1 MAQFF
6 KVIIDNKEVF
16 LNPDQIAALEV
27 ERAFFGS
34 SYILKLSDGT
44 SYQLTPREGKKLMS
58 KMNDHNDEQSTTVIF
73 HLFKNRTRHIQMLRG
88 CRNRYPLSI
97 PGYQLMIQLGTCSRW
112 GYTRQQILTKREEIH
127 IYFKAMSFIKGMVI
141 FLYIRLISK

>member
-58 KMNDHNDEQSTTVIF
+58 KMNDHNDE
-73 HLFKNRTRHIQMLRG
+73 
-88 CRNRYPLSI
+88 
-97 PGYQLMIQLGTCSRW
+97 
-112 GYTRQQILTKREEIH
+112 
-127 IYFKAMSFIKGMVI
+127 
-141 FLYIRLISK
+141 